1 MTLAHILLLLVAGFL
16 GGTMNAIAG
25 GGSFATFPAMI
36 FIGMPSVA
44 ANASS
49 TVALL
54 PGGMTS
60 AWAYRFDLR
69 PVGGIGLAPMLAA
82 SVAGGLT
89 GALLLLNTPS
99 HAFDV
104 MIPWLLALASLAFL
118 FGGRAGAALRR
129 HLRIRPGPVLAVQYV
144 LGIYG
149 GYFGGAVGIMMMAA
163 WSLLENVTL
172 KALNPAK
179 MVMVVAAN
187 AIAVVCFAVAGA
199 VIWPATLVTLI
210 AAIAGGYVGARIG
223 RFLPARLVR
232 AVVLCVTI
240 GMTAVF
246 FWRVYGPA

>member
-1 MTLAHILLLLVAGFL
+1 MTLGAILLLLLAGFV

-36 FIGMPSVA
+36 FLGLPSVA

-54 PGGMTS
+54 PGGLTS
-60 AWAYRFDLR
+60 AWAYRWDLR
-69 PVGGIGLAPMLAA
+69 PVGGIGLLPMLVA

-89 GALLLLNTPS
+89 GALLLLNTPG

-104 MIPWLLALASLAFL
+104 MVPWLLALASLVFL
-118 FGGRAGAALRR
+118 FGRAGGAALRR
-129 HLRIRPGPVLAVQYV
+129 HMRIRRGPVLAVQYV

-163 WSLLENVTL
+163 WSLLESVEL

-187 AIAVVCFAVAGA
+187 AIAVVCFALAGA

-223 RFLPARLVR
+223 RFLPPRLVR

-246 FWRVYGPA
+246 FWRVYG